1 MRALLEL
8 LIKSLVDEV
17 EAVQVQE
24 YVDAH
29 FYRYEVRV
37 APGDVGRLIGRQGR
51 TIRAVRQLLKA
62 AALKEGVQVRV
73 DVL

>member
-1 MRALLEL
+1 VRALLEL

-24 YVDAH
+24 YADAH
-29 FYRYEVRV
+29 LYRYEVRV

>member
-8 LIKSLVDEV
+8 LIKSFVDQV

-24 YVDAH
+24 YADAG
-29 FYRYEVRV
+29 FFRYEVRV
-37 APGDVGRLIGRQGR
+37 APDDVGRLIGRQGR

-62 AALKEGVQVRV
+62 AALREGVQVRV

>member
-8 LIKSLVDEV
+8 LIKSFVDQV

-24 YVDAH
+24 YADAGS
-29 FYRYEVRV
+29 FRYEVRV
-37 APGDVGRLIGRQGR
+37 APDDVGRLIGRQGR

-62 AALKEGVQVRV
+62 AALREGVQVRV